1 MQSYLPKMIFYDQNN
16 KALKIG
22 KTNIDKML
30 KTSLP
35 ILTSYI
41 VLIFI
46 FPCLHFCCLFAIKL
60 YSRCNASK
68 MV

>member
-1 MQSYLPKMIFYDQNN
+1 MQSYLPKIIFYDQN

-22 KTNIDKML
+22 KMNIDKML